1 MLLAAAVAAV
11 VAVVVDWV
19 AGFLV
24 LADLEVVVEGQ
35 DGKMSQQS
43 VPCRIRLSWPG
54 R

>member
-11 VAVVVDWV
+11 VAAVVDWV

-24 LADLEVVVEGQ
+24 LAGLEVAVEGQ

-43 VPCRIRLSWPG
+43 VPCRIALS
-54 R
+54 

>member
-1 MLLAAAVAAV
+1 MFLAAVVAV

-24 LADLEVVVEGQ
+24 LAGLEVVVEGQ
-35 DGKMSQQS
+35 DGKMSQQRMS
-43 VPCRIRLSWPG
+43 CRIRLVWLG